1 MYKYN
6 NNYNI
11 IYINLW
17 DKNRNSWDK
26 SANLWDKKGKWDKKT
41 SI

>member
-6 NNYNI
+6 NYNII

-26 SANLWDKKGKWDKKT
+26 SANLWDKKGKWDKNT

>member
-6 NNYNI
+6 NNCNI